1 MLLKK
6 LQLYGFKSF
15 PDKTD
20 IVFEPGIT
28 CIVGPN
34 GAGKSNIVDSIR
46 WALGEQSVKSL
57 RSPSMDNVIFNGTE
71 GRKPLGMGEVSLVF
85 SDFKGQLAFDFEE
98 LKVTRQIFRNSDCEY
113 FINKNPCRMKDI
125 TNMFLDS
132 GVGTDTYFILEQG
145 KMDAI
150 LSSKPLERR
159 YIFEEAAGVSKY
171 KARKEEALKKLDQTD
186 QNLQRIKDVLGEV
199 RRQINSLERH
209 AKKAEKYK
217 KLAAE
222 LKDAEV
228 TVAKYRYDGF
238 RNNIDVQNIKK
249 NGLKI
254 EIDKT
259 QNSITSEEGRLQ
271 EGRKNLLEEEK
282 KLTLRHEEFYKV
294 SNEINNVFNRISL
307 LEDRKNSLTREI
319 EQIKEKLEELDRKNE
334 GIAEQIGNTKK
345 EYEETVKGLFDEKE
359 NIGKQANTA
368 KKLREKHRQNEKQL
382 EELRVRMFDVMNE
395 AVHLKNELKAAGN
408 RLTELKFAKEKLGRK
423 KNDFVLRKEVGDK
436 RLLEL
441 KAELADI
448 GGRKKLTSSADVYEY
463 TAEEVKTIETIGNSI
478 SGDFERAEKEK
489 ELTSVRI
496 IIKSLREQWGFY
508 VKKVKP
514 LFKILQDVKGTVAK
528 KQEEQS
534 LTEELVRVERELKV
548 LEAEITELAKEEAA
562 LSKIKEELSTKS
574 GTSEENRKENEEKIK
589 ALEAEVLVARK
600 DEQTENEKFTD
611 RKVRLTFLEQ
621 REINLKNE
629 LSRMGLNVDE
639 LEVNKSSY
647 IKESGSKA
655 EQLLGLGREVAVL
668 QAFLKEIA
676 PKKAALEKSLADEKV
691 NNDKIRDSF
700 YKDEEQLRTYRKDY
714 EIKQKHLFELEI
726 EINKEDLESKAV
738 RDRIVRDYHV
748 DVSQLALDKDY
759 IKENSLTVDA
769 ADAKI
774 KELRIAIEE
783 MGSVNL
789 DSMDEYQELTVRY
802 NFLSG
807 QEKDLIDAKNELL
820 KTIQE
825 LNQTTKDLFMET
837 FTKIKANFNE
847 VFRKLFNGG
856 HGDLQLM
863 DENNILETGIEII
876 ARPPGKRPLS
886 VAMLSGGERAMTA
899 IGLLFAVFMVKPSP
913 FCILDEIDAPL
924 DDSNVLRFRDMLKE
938 TFSHVQFII
947 ITHNKLT
954 MECADTLYGIT
965 QLEKGVSTVV
975 SVKLKDID
983 PATGKVSAEA
993 AKRRSA
999 AS

>member
-15 PDKTD
+15 ADKTD
-20 IVFEPGIT
+20 VVFEPGIT

-98 LKVTRQIFRNSDCEY
+98 LKITRQIFRNSDCEY

-186 QNLQRIKDVLGEV
+186 QNFQRIKDVLGEV
-199 RRQINSLERH
+199 KRQINSLERH

-217 KLAAE
+217 KLAAG

-228 TVAKYRYDGF
+228 TVGKYRYDNF
-238 RNNIDVQNIKK
+238 RN
-249 NGLKI
+249 
-254 EIDKT
+254 EIDILNTKKT
-259 QNSITSEEGRLQ
+259 NLKNDVDTIQNSITSEEIRLQ
-271 EGRKNLLEEEK
+271 KGRKNLLEEEK
-282 KLTLRHEEFYKV
+282 KLNIRQEEYYKV
-294 SNEINNVFNRISL
+294 SNEINNVFNKINL
-307 LEDRKNSLTREI
+307 LEDRKNSLTREL
-319 EQIKEKLEELDRKNE
+319 EQIKSRLEELDKKNE
-334 GIAEQIGNTKK
+334 GIVSQIGNIKK
-345 EYEETVKGLFDEKE
+345 EYEETVRGLADEKE
-359 NIGKQANTA
+359 NIGKQASTA

-382 EELRVRMFDVMNE
+382 EELRIQIFDVMNE
-395 AVHLKNELKAAGN
+395 AVHLKNEFKAADN
-408 RLTELKFAKEKLGRK
+408 RLNELKYAKEKLERK
-423 KNDFVLRKEVGDK
+423 KQELVLRKETGEK
-436 RLLEL
+436 RLSEL
-441 KAELADI
+441 KAELAGI
-448 GGRKKLTSSADVYEY
+448 SGNKKLTTSDEVYEY
-463 TAEEVKTIETIGNSI
+463 TAEEVKNIENIGISI

-489 ELTSVRI
+489 ELNSIKAV
-496 IIKSLREQWGFY
+496 IKSLHEQWGSY
-508 VKKVKP
+508 VEKVKP

-534 LTEELVRVERELKV
+534 FTEELSRVEREIKV
-548 LEAEITELAKEEAA
+548 IESELAELVKEESA
-562 LSKIKEELSTKS
+562 LSSRKEELSAKS
-574 GTSEENRKENEEKIK
+574 GVSLGVQKEKEEKIK
-589 ALEAEVLVARK
+589 ALEAEVLAARK
-600 DEQTENEKFTD
+600 DEQAENEKFTD

-629 LSRMGLNVDE
+629 LARMGLNIDE
-639 LEVNKSSY
+639 LEVNKASY
-647 IKESGSKA
+647 FKESENKT
-655 EQLLGLGREVAVL
+655 EQFVELGKEVAAL

-676 PKKAALEKSLADEKV
+676 PKKDSLEKSMTDEKT

-714 EIKQKHLFELEI
+714 EFKQKYLFELEV
-726 EINKEDLESKAV
+726 EINKQDFESKAV
-738 RDRIVRDYHV
+738 KDRIARDYHA
-748 DVSQLALDKDY
+748 DISQLALERDY

-769 ADAKI
+769 ADIKI
-774 KELRIAIEE
+774 AELRAAIEE

-789 DSMDEYQELTVRY
+789 ASMDEYQELTVRFD
-802 NFLSG
+802 FLSG
-807 QEKDLIDAKNELL
+807 QEKDLVDAKNELL

-825 LNQTTKDLFMET
+825 LNQTTKELFMET
-837 FTKIKANFNE
+837 FIKIKANFNE

-863 DENNILETGIEII
+863 DESNILETGIEII

-938 TFSHVQFII
+938 TFSNVQFII

-993 AKRRSA
+993 VNKAKA
-999 AS
+999 G

>member
-1 MLLKK
+1 M
-6 LQLYGFKSF
+6 
-15 PDKTD
+15 
-20 IVFEPGIT
+20 
-28 CIVGPN
+28 
-34 GAGKSNIVDSIR
+34 
-46 WALGEQSVKSL
+46 
-57 RSPSMDNVIFNGTE
+57 
-71 GRKPLGMGEVSLVF
+71 
-85 SDFKGQLAFDFEE
+85 
-98 LKVTRQIFRNSDCEY
+98 
-113 FINKNPCRMKDI
+113 
-125 TNMFLDS
+125 
-132 GVGTDTYFILEQG
+132 
-145 KMDAI
+145 
-150 LSSKPLERR
+150 
-159 YIFEEAAGVSKY
+159 
-171 KARKEEALKKLDQTD
+171 
-186 QNLQRIKDVLGEV
+186 
-199 RRQINSLERH
+199 
-209 AKKAEKYK
+209 
-217 KLAAE
+217 
-222 LKDAEV
+222 
-228 TVAKYRYDGF
+228 
-238 RNNIDVQNIKK
+238 
-249 NGLKI
+249 
-254 EIDKT
+254 
-259 QNSITSEEGRLQ
+259 
-271 EGRKNLLEEEK
+271 
-282 KLTLRHEEFYKV
+282 
-294 SNEINNVFNRISL
+294 
-307 LEDRKNSLTREI
+307 
-319 EQIKEKLEELDRKNE
+319 
-334 GIAEQIGNTKK
+334 
-345 EYEETVKGLFDEKE
+345 
-359 NIGKQANTA
+359 
-368 KKLREKHRQNEKQL
+368 
-382 EELRVRMFDVMNE
+382 
-395 AVHLKNELKAAGN
+395 
-408 RLTELKFAKEKLGRK
+408 
-423 KNDFVLRKEVGDK
+423 
-436 RLLEL
+436 
-441 KAELADI
+441 
-448 GGRKKLTSSADVYEY
+448 
-463 TAEEVKTIETIGNSI
+463 
-478 SGDFERAEKEK
+478 
-489 ELTSVRI
+489 
-496 IIKSLREQWGFY
+496 
-508 VKKVKP
+508 
-514 LFKILQDVKGTVAK
+514 
-528 KQEEQS
+528 
-534 LTEELVRVERELKV
+534 
-548 LEAEITELAKEEAA
+548 
-562 LSKIKEELSTKS
+562 
-574 GTSEENRKENEEKIK
+574 
-589 ALEAEVLVARK
+589 EAEVLVARK

-647 IKESGSKA
+647 IKESCSKS
-655 EQLLGLGREVAVL
+655 EQLLGLGREVAGL

-726 EINKEDLESKAV
+726 DINKEDLESKAV
-738 RDRIVRDYHV
+738 RDRIVRDYHA

-759 IKENSLTVDA
+759 IKENSLTIDA

>member
-1 MLLKK
+1 
-6 LQLYGFKSF
+6 
-15 PDKTD
+15 
-20 IVFEPGIT
+20 
-28 CIVGPN
+28 
-34 GAGKSNIVDSIR
+34 
-46 WALGEQSVKSL
+46 
-57 RSPSMDNVIFNGTE
+57 
-71 GRKPLGMGEVSLVF
+71 MGEVSLVF

-98 LKVTRQIFRNSDCEY
+98 LKITRQIFRNSDCEY
-113 FINKNPCRMKDI
+113 FINKNPCRMKNI
-125 TNMFLDS
+125 ANMFLDS

-199 RRQINSLERH
+199 KRQINSLERH

-228 TVAKYRYDGF
+228 TVAKYRYDNF
-238 RNNIDVQNIKK
+238 RNEIDALDNKK
-249 NGLKI
+249 NNLKND
-254 EIDKT
+254 IDTT
-259 QNSITSEEGRLQ
+259 QNSVTSEEVRLQ

-282 KLTLRHEEFYKV
+282 KLTVRQEEYYKV
-294 SNEINNVFNRISL
+294 SNEINNVFNKINL

-319 EQIKEKLEELDRKNE
+319 EQIKGKLEEIDKKNE
-334 GIAEQIGNTKK
+334 GIVGQIGNAKK
-345 EYEETVKGLFDEKE
+345 EYDETVKGLTDEKE
-359 NIGKQANTA
+359 NIGKQADTA

-382 EELRVRMFDVMNE
+382 EELRVQIFDVMNE
-395 AVHLKNELKAAGN
+395 AVHLKNELKTAEN
-408 RLTELKFAKEKLGRK
+408 RLNELRFAKEKL
-423 KNDFVLRKEVGDK
+423 
-436 RLLEL
+436 
-441 KAELADI
+441 
-448 GGRKKLTSSADVYEY
+448 
-463 TAEEVKTIETIGNSI
+463 
-478 SGDFERAEKEK
+478 EKEK
-489 ELTSVRI
+489 QLSSVKI
-496 IIKSLREQWGFY
+496 IIRSLREQWGSY

-534 LTEELVRVERELKV
+534 LTEELVRVEREVKV
-548 LEAEITELAKEEAA
+548 MESELSELTKEESALSIRKDELAG
-562 LSKIKEELSTKS
+562 KS
-574 GTSEENRKENEEKIK
+574 GASAETQKEKEEKIK
-589 ALEAEVLVARK
+589 ALESEVLAARK
-600 DEQTENEKFTD
+600 DEQTENENFTD

-629 LSRMGLNVDE
+629 LSRMGLNIDE
-639 LEVNKSSY
+639 LEVNKTSY
-647 IKESGSKA
+647 FKESENKA
-655 EQLLGLGREVAVL
+655 GQLSGLDKEVAAL
-668 QAFLKEIA
+668 QSFLKEIA
-676 PKKAALEKSLADEKV
+676 PKKDSLEKLLADEKV

-714 EIKQKHLFELEI
+714 EVKQKQLFELEI
-726 EINKEDLESKAV
+726 EINKQDLESKAV
-738 RDRIVRDYHV
+738 KDRVVRDYHV
-748 DVSQLALDKDY
+748 DVSQLALEKDY
-759 IKENSLTVDA
+759 IKDNSLTVEA
-769 ADAKI
+769 ADIKI
-774 KELRIAIEE
+774 TELRVAIEE

-789 DSMDEYQELTVRY
+789 ASMDEYQELTVRF

-807 QEKDLIDAKNELL
+807 QEKDLVDAKNELL
-820 KTIQE
+820 KVIQE
-825 LNQTTKDLFMET
+825 LNQTTKELFMET

-863 DENNILETGIEII
+863 DESNILETGIEII

-938 TFSHVQFII
+938 TFSNVQFII

-993 AKRRSA
+993 VKRRAA